1 MMIKNTK
8 SIVWLV
14 PILAAA
20 LAFGCG
26 GAKKDAKGSGELE
39 VDEDGKPIIS
49 KEAREDFDKAA
60 AEYKKA
66 AKEGW
71 NEKNCEKV
79 AEEFEEVA
87 DDHGGLAEA
96 MYNVGVVW
104 RNCGKMD
111 KAKGAFE
118 KTLKKHPKNQL
129 SMTHLAIIELE
140 KGNTEKAEKWIK
152 DAVAAGRNTLEAVPA
167 YTLAGQLLREKAKQ
181 GDKEAY
187 SKAQRSLRT
196 ALAIEA
202 KYIAALFQLAMLY
215 YDIAVAE
222 KKPSYLTLASLVCG
236 QAIKLDPEYAP
247 VYYAVAKIHL
257 QKDELVKALTAFET
271 AFKKDPNMYEAY
283 MAFGAINLSFRGYES
298 AKMAF
303 ENATRLKP
311 KNYDAHM
318 GLGVALRGL
327 NDYEGA
333 KAEYKKAAEID
344 PGRTDYIFN
353 LGLLE
358 MDYTNDGTPAGFRK
372 AAKVFKQFIDKAQPG
387 HKKSPCKKK
396 KKCKKKSWVEKAE
409 ARIKLCEKNAVAIEE
424 AEKEMAELE
433 KMAAEQAKQM
443 KELEEQQKKAEELAK
458 KEAAG
463 EAAAGEAV
471 DEAALEAELAAE
483 DEAAKAKDEEEKAA
497 KEAEKK
503 AEEEEGGE
511 EGGEN

>member
-1 MMIKNTK
+1 MMITK
-8 SIVWLV
+8 SKNLVWLV
-14 PILAAA
+14 PILAGL

-26 GAKKDAKGSGELE
+26 GAKKDGKTSGDVE
-39 VDEDGKPIIS
+39 VDEDGNPIIS
-49 KEAREDFDKAA
+49 AEAREDFDKAA
-60 AEYKKA
+60 KAYKAA

-104 RNCGKMD
+104 RNCDQMD
-111 KAKGAFE
+111 KAKAAFE

-129 SMTHLAIIELE
+129 SMTHLAILELE
-140 KGNTEKAEKWIK
+140 KGNTDKAEKWIK
-152 DAVAAGRNTLEAVPA
+152 DAVAAGRNALEAVPA
-167 YTLAGQLLREKAKQ
+167 YTLAGQLLREKAKK
-181 GDKEAY
+181 GDSEAY

-215 YDIAVAE
+215 YDIAVQE

-247 VYYAVAKIHL
+247 IYYAVAKIHL

-333 KAEYKKAAEID
+333 KAEYKKAADID
-344 PGRTDYIFN
+344 PARTDYIFN

-358 MDYTNDGTPAGFRK
+358 MDYTNDGTPEGFEK
-372 AAKVFKQFIDKAQPG
+372 AAKVFEKFIAKANAE
-387 HKKSPCKKK
+387 HKKSPCKRKK
-396 KKCKKKSWVEKAE
+396 RCKEKSWVEKAE
-409 ARIKLCEKNAVAIEE
+409 ERIALCKKNAEQIRE
-424 AEKEMAELE
+424 AEREMAELE
-433 KMAAEQAKQM
+433 KLAAEQAKQA

-483 DEAAKAKDEEEKAA
+483 EEAAKTKAEEEKAA
-497 KEAEKK
+497 KEAEEK
-503 AEEEEGGE
+503 AEGEG